1 MRRTESATRVAALG
15 GAVFLLA
22 SALCRGAEEMPARER
37 AAGTIIAEE
46 MKRTPV
52 DDAIERA
59 LKFMADQQ
67 RDDGAWVSPGYGGPN
82 AGVCSLALLAFM
94 ANGNTPERG
103 RYSDVVAKGLDYI
116 LKLPER
122 NGVLMDRP
130 SHGPMYSHGIT
141 TIMLAEM
148 YGMSPSP
155 EVKRRLDA
163 AIDVIL
169 RAQKINKD
177 ARNKGGWRYQPN
189 SRDSDISCTGWQ
201 LVALRSAKNC
211 DLDVPREAIEGA
223 IGYIKKCAH
232 PSGGFGYQPG
242 GGPQQAR
249 TGTGTLALQLCGLYD
264 DEMVTKGA
272 EYLLK
277 NPLQWNS
284 EHFYYALYHASN
296 AMFQAGGKYW
306 NTWKKNIEKL
316 LLEKQQPDGSWPG
329 APGDGHANTAGPVYR
344 AAMATLALSIE
355 NRYLPIYQR

>member
-1 MRRTESATRVAALG
+1 MRPTDQAKAIVAA
-15 GAVFLLA
+15 VFCLLLPA
-22 SALCRGAEEMPARER
+22 AECFGEDAAPV
-37 AAGTIIAEE
+37 AAGNAAIFEE
-46 MKRTPV
+46 MKHTPI

-59 LKFMADQQ
+59 LKSMADQQ
-67 RDDGAWVSPGYGGPN
+67 RDDGSWMTGYGGPN

-94 ANGNTPERG
+94 ANGNTPDRG
-103 RYSDVVAKGLDYI
+103 RYSDVVARGLDYI

-122 NGVLMDRP
+122 DGVLMDRP

-148 YGMSPSP
+148 YGMSPST
-155 EVKRRLDA
+155 EVKRRLDSA
-163 AIDVIL
+163 VSLIL
-169 RAQKINKD
+169 RAQKVNKD
-177 ARNKGGWRYQPN
+177 ARNRGGWRYQHN
-189 SRDSDISCTGWQ
+189 SGDSDISCSGWQ

-211 DLDVPREAIEGA
+211 DLSVPKEAIEEA
-223 IGYIKKCAH
+223 IGYIRACVH

-264 DEMVTKGA
+264 DEMVAKGA
-272 EYLLK
+272 QYLLN

-296 AMFQAGGKYW
+296 AMFQAGGKNW
-306 NTWKKNIEKL
+306 DTWKANIEKL
-316 LLEKQQPDGSWPG
+316 LLEKQEPEGGCPP

-344 AAMATLALSIE
+344 AAIATLALSIE